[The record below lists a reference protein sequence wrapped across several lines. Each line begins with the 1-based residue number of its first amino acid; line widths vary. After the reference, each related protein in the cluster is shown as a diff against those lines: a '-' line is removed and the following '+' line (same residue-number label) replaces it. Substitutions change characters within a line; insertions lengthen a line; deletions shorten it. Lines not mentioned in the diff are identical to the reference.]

1 VSRGDCLGFKKSF
14 RKSEET
20 DPRVLSLNESL
31 VLLHRGD
38 AHISLLDH
46 TVSMGIGEIAG
57 DNP

>member
-1 VSRGDCLGFKKSF
+1 M
-14 RKSEET
+14 SEET

-38 AHISLLDH
+38 AYILILNH
-46 TVSMGIGEIAG
+46 TVSMGIGEVAG